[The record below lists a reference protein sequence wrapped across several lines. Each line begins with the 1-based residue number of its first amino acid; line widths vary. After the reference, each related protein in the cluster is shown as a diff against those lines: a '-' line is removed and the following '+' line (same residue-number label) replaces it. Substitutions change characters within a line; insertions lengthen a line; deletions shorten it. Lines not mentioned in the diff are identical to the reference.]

1 MDVAYPYAG
10 DDDRRA
16 LLYRLPSIAP
26 TRRLLV
32 VGGDSGDWARH
43 WGGPV
48 TLTAPALLGAV
59 AVQQAGAFDA
69 VAFPGTLTSPPDG
82 TDATTLLRDARG
94 ALAPGGL
101 VIGHVRHALALRP
114 LATAAGRRALWRT
127 LSDPRH
133 PGTPRRCL
141 QMLVHAGYV
150 DLSCYFVQPDLSAP
164 MGLVPWQGPAA
175 RAHFIRA
182 VWSAQGHHGRAAFA
196 ARWLLAVAG
205 LAGLQQQDLFYWA
218 RTPC

>member
-1 MDVAYPYAG
+1 MDVAYPYAS

-32 VGGDSGDWARH
+32 VGGDGSEWAGH

-48 TLTAPALLGAV
+48 TLTTAALLDAV
-59 AVQQAGAFDA
+59 AAQQPGAFDA
-69 VAFPGTLTSPPDG
+69 VALPGTLAAPQAGAGS
-82 TDATTLLRDARG
+82 ASLLRDVRG

-114 LATAAGRRALWRT
+114 LATRAGRQALRRT
-127 LSDPRH
+127 LTDPGF

-141 QMLVHAGYV
+141 KLLAQAGY
-150 DLSCYFVQPDLSAP
+150 DQASCYFVQPDLAAP

-218 RTPC
+218 RKPC